1 MLDSM
6 HETYSDADVI
16 NTHLLIDAP
25 RRLWRRLANELD
37 LDLER
42 LTGLELVVR
51 VEAVLINARRYCNT
65 QVRTA

>member
-1 MLDSM
+1 M
-6 HETYSDADVI
+6 YSDADVI
-16 NTHLLIDAP
+16 NAHLLIDAP
-25 RRLWRRLANELD
+25 RCLWRRLANELD

-51 VEAVLINARRYCNT
+51 VEAVLVNAGWYCNT

>member
-1 MLDSM
+1 MK
-6 HETYSDADVI
+6 
-16 NTHLLIDAP
+16 THLLIDAP
-25 RRLWRRLANELD
+25 RCLWRRFANELD

-65 QVRTA
+65 QVRAA